1 MGCLQNKLQKIREE
15 LKMFKSGFVTIIGRP
30 NVGKS
35 TLMNSMIGEKIS
47 IMSDKP
53 QTTRNKIRT
62 VYTDDE
68 CQIVFMDTP
77 GIHKAKNQLGEFM
90 NTEVDAALEEMD
102 VLIMITDEFNKV
114 GPGDEYIIEKIKDIR
129 AKKILI
135 INKIDKF
142 ELEDTLKITKKF
154 DEYNVFDDIMPIS
167 ALKNIG
173 VDALIKVI
181 KKYMKQGPM
190 YFPEDYITDR
200 PERFVV
206 SEIIREKALMYL
218 QDEVPH
224 GIAIEI
230 EEMKERKGKNLV
242 DIRATIICE
251 KKSHKS
257 IVIGQNGRKI
267 KGIGKSA
274 REDIEKLLGSQVNLQ
289 LWVKI
294 SQDWRDNNY
303 LLHSLG
309 YDKK

>member
-1 MGCLQNKLQKIREE
+1 
-15 LKMFKSGFVTIIGRP
+15 MFKSGFITIIGRP

-53 QTTRNKIRT
+53 QTTRNRIRT
-62 VYTDDE
+62 VYTDKE
-68 CQIVFMDTP
+68 AQLIFIDTP

-90 NTEVDAALEEMD
+90 NTEVNDALDEMD
-102 VLIMITDEFNKV
+102 VLIMITDECNKI
-114 GPGDEYIIEKIKDIR
+114 GPGDEYILEKIRNK
-129 AKKILI
+129 KNHKILI
-135 INKIDKF
+135 INKIDKHDKEAVLNIKKAF
-142 ELEDTLKITKKF
+142 E
-154 DEYNVFDDIMPIS
+154 EYDVFDNILLIS
-167 ALKNIG
+167 ALNSIG
-173 VDALIKVI
+173 VDGLVETIKGYL
-181 KKYMKQGPM
+181 KPGPM

-200 PERFVV
+200 PEKFIV

-230 EEMKERKGKNLV
+230 ESMKERKDKNLI
-242 DIRATIICE
+242 DIRATIMCE

-257 IVIGQNGRKI
+257 IIIGQNGRKI

-274 REDIEKLLGSQVNLQ
+274 REDIEKLLGCQVYLE

-294 SQDWRDNNY
+294 AQDWRDNNY
-303 LLHSLG
+303 LLKSLG
-309 YDKK
+309 YDRK

>member
-1 MGCLQNKLQKIREE
+1 
-15 LKMFKSGFVTIIGRP
+15 MFKSGFVTIIGRP

-68 CQIVFMDTP
+68 AQIIFLDTP
-77 GIHKAKNQLGEFM
+77 GIHKPKNQLGEFM
-90 NTEVDAALEEMD
+90 NAEVDSSIDGMD
-102 VLIMITDEFNKV
+102 VLIMLTDEFNKV
-114 GPGDEYIIEKIKDIR
+114 GPGDEFIIDKIKDLKV
-129 AKKILI
+129 KKILV

-142 ELEDTLKITKKF
+142 SQEAVVKIAQEF
-154 DEYNVFDDIMPIS
+154 DKYKAFDDIMPMS
-167 ALKNIG
+167 ALNNVG
-173 VDALIKVI
+173 VDSLIKLII
-181 KKYMKQGPM
+181 KYLKPGPM
-190 YFPEDYITDR
+190 YFPSDYITDR

-218 QDEVPH
+218 NEEVPH

-230 EEMKERKGKNLV
+230 EEMKERKNKNLV
-242 DIRATIICE
+242 DIRANILCE

-257 IVIGQNGRKI
+257 IIIGKDGRKI

-274 REDIEKLLGSQVNLQ
+274 REDIERLLGSQVNLQ
-289 LWVKI
+289 LFVKI
-294 SQDWRDNNY
+294 SENWRDNNY
-303 LLHSLG
+303 LLRTLG
-309 YDKK
+309 YDKRNDS

>member
-1 MGCLQNKLQKIREE
+1 
-15 LKMFKSGFVTIIGRP
+15 MFKSGFETIIGRP

-68 CQIVFMDTP
+68 AQIIFLDTP
-77 GIHKAKNQLGEFM
+77 GIHKPKNQLGEFM
-90 NTEVDAALEEMD
+90 NAEVDSSIDGMD
-102 VLIMITDEFNKV
+102 VLIMLTDEFNKV
-114 GPGDEYIIEKIKDIR
+114 GPGDEFIIDKIKDLKV
-129 AKKILI
+129 KKILV

-142 ELEDTLKITKKF
+142 SQEAVVKIAQEF
-154 DEYNVFDDIMPIS
+154 DKYKAFDDIMPMS
-167 ALKNIG
+167 ALNNVG
-173 VDALIKVI
+173 VDSLIKLII
-181 KKYMKQGPM
+181 KYLKPGPM
-190 YFPEDYITDR
+190 YFPSDYITDR

-218 QDEVPH
+218 NEEVPH

-230 EEMKERKGKNLV
+230 EEMKERKNKNLV
-242 DIRATIICE
+242 DIRANILCE

-257 IVIGQNGRKI
+257 IIIGKDGRKI

-274 REDIEKLLGSQVNLQ
+274 REDIERLLGSQVNLQ
-289 LWVKI
+289 LFVKI
-294 SQDWRDNNY
+294 SENWRDNNY
-303 LLHSLG
+303 LLRTLG
-309 YDKK
+309 YDKRNDS

>member
-1 MGCLQNKLQKIREE
+1 
-15 LKMFKSGFVTIIGRP
+15 MFKSGFVTIIGRP

-35 TLMNSMIGEKIS
+35 TLMNNMIGEKIS

-68 CQIVFMDTP
+68 AQIIFMDTP
-77 GIHKAKNQLGEFM
+77 GIHKPKNQLGEFM
-90 NTEVDAALEEMD
+90 NTEVNSALEEMD

-114 GPGDEYIIEKIKDIR
+114 GPGDEFIIEKIKGTK

-142 ELEDTLKITKKF
+142 DQEAAMRIAVEFDKF
-154 DEYNVFDDIMPIS
+154 NVFDDIMPIS
-167 ALKNIG
+167 ALHNVG
-173 VDALIKVI
+173 VDALAKLIIKYL
-181 KKYMKQGPM
+181 KPGPM
-190 YFPEDYITDR
+190 YFPSDYITDR
-200 PERFVV
+200 PERFIV

-218 QDEVPH
+218 QEEVPH
-224 GIAIEI
+224 GIAVEI
-230 EEMKERKGKNLV
+230 EEMKERKNRDLV
-242 DIRATIICE
+242 DIRANILCE

-257 IVIGQNGRKI
+257 IIIGKEGRKI

-289 LWVKI
+289 LFVKI
-294 SQDWRDNNY
+294 SENWRDDNY
-303 LLHSLG
+303 RLRTLG
-309 YDKK
+309 YDK

>member
-1 MGCLQNKLQKIREE
+1 
-15 LKMFKSGFVTIIGRP
+15 MFKSGFVTIIGRP

-35 TLMNSMIGEKIS
+35 TLMNTMIGEKIS
-47 IMSDKP
+47 IMSNKP

-68 CQIVFMDTP
+68 AQIIFLDTP
-77 GIHKAKNQLGEFM
+77 GIHKPKNQLGEFM
-90 NTEVDAALEEMD
+90 NFEVDSALEEMD
-102 VLIMITDEFNKV
+102 VLIMITDEFNKI
-114 GPGDEYIIEKIKDIR
+114 GPGDEYIIEKIQPLKG
-129 AKKILI
+129 KKILI

-142 ELEDTLKITKKF
+142 DKESILKITQNF
-154 DEYNVFDDIMPIS
+154 NEYKIFDDIMPIS
-167 ALKNIG
+167 ALNNIG
-173 VDALIKVI
+173 VDGLIKVI
-181 KKYMKQGPM
+181 KGYLKPGPL

-200 PERFVV
+200 PEKFVV

-224 GIAIEI
+224 GIAIEV
-230 EEMKERKGKNLV
+230 EEMKDRKDKNLV
-242 DIRATIICE
+242 DIRANIICE

-257 IVIGQNGRKI
+257 IIIGQNGRKI

-274 REDIEKLLGSQVNLQ
+274 REDIERLLGSQVNLQ

-303 LLHSLG
+303 LLRTLG

>member
-1 MGCLQNKLQKIREE
+1 
-15 LKMFKSGFVTIIGRP
+15 MFKSGFVTIIGRP

-62 VYTDDE
+62 VYTDE
-68 CQIVFMDTP
+68 EAQIIFLDTP

-90 NTEVDAALEEMD
+90 NTEVDEALEEMD
-102 VLIMITDEFNKV
+102 VLIMITDEFNKI
-114 GPGDEYIIEKIKDIR
+114 GPGDEYILEKIR
-129 AKKILI
+129 GLNVNKILI

-142 ELEDTLKITKKF
+142 DKESILKMVQKF
-154 DEYNVFDDIMPIS
+154 DEYKIFDEIMPIS
-167 ALKNIG
+167 ALNNIG
-173 VDALIKVI
+173 VDGLVKII
-181 KKYMKQGPM
+181 KKYFKPGPM
-190 YFPEDYITDR
+190 YFPDDYITDR

-230 EEMKERKGKNLV
+230 EEMKERKGKDLV
-242 DIRATIICE
+242 DIRANIICE

-274 REDIEKLLGSQVNLQ
+274 REDIERLLGSQVNLQ

>member
-1 MGCLQNKLQKIREE
+1 
-15 LKMFKSGFVTIIGRP
+15 MFKSGFVTIIGRP

-35 TLMNSMIGEKIS
+35 TLMNIMIGEKIS

-68 CQIVFMDTP
+68 AQIIFLDTP
-77 GIHKAKNQLGEFM
+77 GIHKPKNQLGEFM
-90 NTEVDAALEEMD
+90 NFEVDTALEEMD
-102 VLIMITDEFNKV
+102 VLIMITDEFNKI
-114 GPGDEYIIEKIKDIR
+114 GPGDEFIVEKIKPLKG
-129 AKKILI
+129 KKILI
-135 INKIDKF
+135 LNKIDKF
-142 ELEDTLKITKKF
+142 DKESILRMIQKF
-154 DEYNVFDDIMPIS
+154 EEYKVFDDILAIS

-173 VDALIKVI
+173 VDGLVKII
-181 KKYMKQGPM
+181 KKYLHPGPM

-224 GIAIEI
+224 GIAIEV
-230 EEMKERKGKNLV
+230 EEMKNRKDKDLV
-242 DIRATIICE
+242 DIRANIICE

-257 IVIGQNGRKI
+257 IIIGQNGRKI

-274 REDIEKLLGSQVNLQ
+274 REDIERLLGSQVNLQ

-303 LLHSLG
+303 LLRTLG

>member
-1 MGCLQNKLQKIREE
+1 
-15 LKMFKSGFVTIIGRP
+15 MFKSGFVTIIGRP

-62 VYTDDE
+62 VYTDE
-68 CQIVFMDTP
+68 EAQIIFLDTP

-90 NTEVDAALEEMD
+90 NMEVDEALEEMD

-114 GPGDEYIIEKIKDIR
+114 RPGDEYILEKIR
-129 AKKILI
+129 GLNVKKILI

-142 ELEDTLKITKKF
+142 DKESLLKMVQKF
-154 DEYNVFDDIMPIS
+154 DEYKIFDDILPIS
-167 ALKNIG
+167 ALNSIG
-173 VDALIKVI
+173 IEGLIKLI
-181 KKYMKQGPM
+181 KKYLKQGPM
-190 YFPEDYITDR
+190 YFPDDYITDR

-230 EEMKERKGKNLV
+230 EEMKDRKGKNLV
-242 DIRATIICE
+242 DIRANIICE

-257 IVIGQNGRKI
+257 IIIGQNGRKI

>member
-1 MGCLQNKLQKIREE
+1 
-15 LKMFKSGFVTIIGRP
+15 MFKSGFITIIGRP

-53 QTTRNKIRT
+53 QTTRNRIRT
-62 VYTDDE
+62 VYTDKE
-68 CQIVFMDTP
+68 AQLIFIDTP

-90 NTEVDAALEEMD
+90 NTEVNDALDEMD
-102 VLIMITDEFNKV
+102 VLIMITDECNKI
-114 GPGDEYIIEKIKDIR
+114 GPGDEYILEKIRNK
-129 AKKILI
+129 KNHKILI
-135 INKIDKF
+135 INKIDKHDKEAVLNIKKAF
-142 ELEDTLKITKKF
+142 E
-154 DEYNVFDDIMPIS
+154 EYDVFDNILLIS
-167 ALKNIG
+167 ALNSIG
-173 VDALIKVI
+173 VDGLVETIKGYL
-181 KKYMKQGPM
+181 KPGPM

-200 PERFVV
+200 PEKFIV

-230 EEMKERKGKNLV
+230 ESMKERKDKNLIDV
-242 DIRATIICE
+242 RATIMCE

-257 IVIGQNGRKI
+257 IIIGQNGRKI

-274 REDIEKLLGSQVNLQ
+274 REDIEKLLGCQVYLE

-294 SQDWRDNNY
+294 AQDWRDNNY
-303 LLHSLG
+303 LLKSLG
-309 YDKK
+309 YDRK

>member
-1 MGCLQNKLQKIREE
+1 
-15 LKMFKSGFVTIIGRP
+15 MFKSGFVTIIGRP

-68 CQIVFMDTP
+68 AQIIFLDTP
-77 GIHKAKNQLGEFM
+77 GIHKPKNQLGEFM
-90 NTEVDAALEEMD
+90 NMEVDTALDGMD
-102 VLIMITDEFNKV
+102 VLIMITDEFNKI
-114 GPGDEYIIEKIKDIR
+114 GPGDEFILEKIRELKV
-129 AKKILI
+129 KKILI

-142 ELEDTLKITKKF
+142 DKESVMKMAMKFEEFKI
-154 DEYNVFDDIMPIS
+154 FDDIIPIS
-167 ALKNIG
+167 ALNNIG
-173 VDALIKVI
+173 VDGLVRVI
-181 KKYMKQGPM
+181 KKYLKQGPM
-190 YFPEDYITDR
+190 YFPADYITDR

-230 EEMKERKGKNLV
+230 EEMKERRGKDLV
-242 DIRATIICE
+242 DIRASIICE

-303 LLHSLG
+303 LLHTLG

>member
-1 MGCLQNKLQKIREE
+1 
-15 LKMFKSGFVTIIGRP
+15 MFKSGFVTIVGRP

-62 VYTDDE
+62 VYTDNE
-68 CQIVFMDTP
+68 AQVIFLDTP
-77 GIHKAKNQLGEFM
+77 GIHKAKNNLGEFM
-90 NTEVDAALEEMD
+90 NTEVDSALEEMD

-114 GPGDEYIIEKIKDIR
+114 GPGDEYIIEKIKNLHV
-129 AKKILI
+129 KKILI
-135 INKIDKF
+135 LNKIDKF
-142 ELEDTLKITKKF
+142 DKEAILKMMEKF
-154 DEYNVFDDIMPIS
+154 HEYKVFDDIVPIS
-167 ALKNIG
+167 ALNNLG
-173 VDALIKVI
+173 VDLLVKLI
-181 KKYMKQGPM
+181 KKYLKPGPL

-200 PERFVV
+200 PERFIVA
-206 SEIIREKALMYL
+206 EIIREKALMYL

-230 EEMKERKGKNLV
+230 EEMKERKDKDLV

-274 REDIEKLLGSQVNLQ
+274 REDIERLLGSQVNLQ
-289 LWVKI
+289 LWVKV
-294 SQDWRDNNY
+294 SQDWRDNSF

-309 YDKK
+309 YDKHDN